1 MMKTL
6 LRCILVA
13 QLCLLTVVCFADQT
27 DDEDDTQAEQ
37 TSERSETL
45 YEQGLRWSE
54 TGQLDKALAAF
65 SQAAKQDRNNPNVH
79 NMLAFT
85 KRQLGD
91 LEGAFASYEKA
102 LALKPRFPEA
112 REYLGEA
119 HIQALLREVEILQS
133 YGAEGEEALADLIA
147 ALRAATVQFD

>member
-1 MMKTL
+1 MKTL
-6 LRCILVA
+6 LRCFLVA
-13 QLCLLTVVCFADQT
+13 QLFLAPLVCFADQT

-37 TSERSETL
+37 TSERPETL
-45 YEQGLRWSE
+45 YQQGLRWSE
-54 TGQLDKALAAF
+54 AGQLDKALAAF
-65 SQAAKQDRNNPNVH
+65 SQAAKQDRNNPNIH

-91 LEGAFASYEKA
+91 LEGVFASYEKA

-119 HIQALLREVEILQS
+119 HIQALLQQIELLQS
-133 YGAEGEEALADLIA
+133 YGAEGEEALVDLIA
-147 ALRAATVQFD
+147 ALRGAAASFE